1 MDRRLYDSCVS
12 IIHSELKVA
21 LGCTEPIA
29 IAYAAA
35 KARAV
40 LGELPD
46 KVHVLCSGNIIKNVM
61 GVTVPNSGGL
71 KGIAPAAVLG
81 IVGGNEKL
89 ELAVL
94 ETATDEDRAKT
105 RELLKDKDYCRC
117 DLIEGVD
124 NLYIAV
130 TLSKGK
136 HSSEVEITGTHTGI
150 TRIMKDGE
158 LIFSAKPAEIPEKKV
173 SEAETD
179 ISELSV
185 KTILEFADEVNLED
199 IAETIERQIEYNSAI
214 AKEGIENPW
223 GAEIGR
229 TLLSSCDEPPIE
241 IVARAYAAAGSDA
254 RMSGCSKA
262 AVIISGSGN
271 QGITASVPVIKYAEH
286 LGVSHEKLIRSL
298 AVSNLIAKYQ
308 KHFIGNLSA
317 YCGAT
322 AAATGAGA
330 GIAYLM
336 GYGYDIISQQIIN
349 TIATIGG
356 MICDGAKP
364 SCASKISS
372 ALATSLD
379 ALSLAAQGKGFKEGE
394 GIVKEDVDATV
405 KSIGR
410 MAREGMKS
418 TDVEILNIMLGH

>member
-199 IAETIERQIEYNSAI
+199 IAEMIERQIEYNSAI

-271 QGITASVPVIKYAEH
+271 QGITASVPVIK
-286 LGVSHEKLIRSL
+286 
-298 AVSNLIAKYQ
+298 NLIAKYQ

-356 MICDGAKP
+356 MVCDGAKP

>member
-1 MDRRLYDSCVS
+1 M
-12 IIHSELKVA
+12 
-21 LGCTEPIA
+21 
-29 IAYAAA
+29 
-35 KARAV
+35 
-40 LGELPD
+40 
-46 KVHVLCSGNIIKNVM
+46 
-61 GVTVPNSGGL
+61 
-71 KGIAPAAVLG
+71 
-81 IVGGNEKL
+81 
-89 ELAVL
+89 
-94 ETATDEDRAKT
+94 
-105 RELLKDKDYCRC
+105 
-117 DLIEGVD
+117 D

-185 KTILEFADEVNLED
+185 KTILEFADKVNLED

-356 MICDGAKP
+356 MVCDGAKP